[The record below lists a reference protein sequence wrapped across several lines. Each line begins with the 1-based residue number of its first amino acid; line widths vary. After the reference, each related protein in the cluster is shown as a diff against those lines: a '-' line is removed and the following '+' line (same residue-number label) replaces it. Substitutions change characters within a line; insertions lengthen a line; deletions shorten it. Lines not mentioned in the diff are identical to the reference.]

1 MIEFIK
7 KMNGV
12 QKQTKLLNSF
22 HKSRKSLV
30 SRKLSGLYR
39 EREKENQK
47 HSNSRLP
54 IKSDKKLIN
63 FSEMVPN
70 LLEEI
75 RAKNASSL
83 HNTILDNL
91 SFSFGHNSNSSEIHD
106 DKDSDNENNPNTV
119 NRIISP
125 KKNTIPNVNTFSI
138 DKDDNKEYNFLEVR
152 KMRTNENTPVFNSR
166 KFTKENKNSII
177 MKLHKYFFQDG
188 EMENI
193 DTLIKYNLNKIKI
206 NENKK
211 ELNLNNDFDDFDY
224 NNIKQQIIN
233 LMDEFSDSFDKENKE
248 QLKSSIKDLR
258 TFSQKYKFD
267 YVKELTS
274 EWLLKMQDK
283 KYDNCQLKYIGYYN
297 QIRDI
302 IEKMLKELKKKVDFI
317 LFSQEIKNK
326 ENQNIKKSNNNE
338 NDNLQIHNRNF
349 QRINTINKEELLK
362 TKEIKPIKIDIEVQN
377 SLNLSE
383 VEELLRNLDEG
394 DLGNFGNKGNAWNNK
409 KLFNR
414 QIKIRSDNEFEAFSY
429 PFKEDNF
436 CHAF

>member
-1 MIEFIK
+1 
-7 KMNGV
+7 MNGIER
-12 QKQTKLLNSF
+12 QYKINSF

-30 SRKLSGLYR
+30 TRKLSGLYR
-39 EREKENQK
+39 EKESQK
-47 HSNSRLP
+47 TINNRLP

-75 RAKNASSL
+75 KAKNNSSF
-83 HNTILDNL
+83 HNVIIDNL
-91 SFSFGHNSNSSEIHD
+91 SFSFGKNSNSSELYD
-106 DKDSDNENNPNTV
+106 DKDSDNENNININ
-119 NRIISP
+119 NRINSP
-125 KKNTIPNVNTFSI
+125 KKNTVQIKNSFIFN
-138 DKDDNKEYNFLEVR
+138 KDENKEYNLLEGR
-152 KMRTNENTPVFNSR
+152 KIRANEISPTLNCR
-166 KFTKENKNSII
+166 KYSKENKDSLV

-193 DTLIKYNLNKIKI
+193 DTLINYNLNKIKI
-206 NENKK
+206 NDKNEKNNELKK
-211 ELNLNNDFDDFDY
+211 NNDINDFDYFD
-224 NNIKQQIIN
+224 IKQQIIN

-248 QLKSSIKDLR
+248 QLKSSIKDLK

-267 YVKELTS
+267 YVAELTS
-274 EWLLKMQDK
+274 DWLLKMDDK

-297 QIRDI
+297 QIREI

-317 LFSQEIKNK
+317 LFSQERKNK
-326 ENQNIKKSNNNE
+326 ESQNINKNNNDSNE
-338 NDNLQIHNRNF
+338 NDNIQNRNY
-349 QRINTINKEELLK
+349 QKMNSINKEDLLK
-362 TKEIKPIKIDIEVQN
+362 TKEIIPIKIDIEVQN
-377 SLNLSE
+377 TLNLSE

-394 DLGNFGNKGNAWNNK
+394 DLGNFGGKGNTFNNK

-436 CHAF
+436 CKIF

>member
-1 MIEFIK
+1 
-7 KMNGV
+7 
-12 QKQTKLLNSF
+12 
-22 HKSRKSLV
+22 
-30 SRKLSGLYR
+30 
-39 EREKENQK
+39 
-47 HSNSRLP
+47 
-54 IKSDKKLIN
+54 
-63 FSEMVPN
+63 
-70 LLEEI
+70 
-75 RAKNASSL
+75 
-83 HNTILDNL
+83 
-91 SFSFGHNSNSSEIHD
+91 
-106 DKDSDNENNPNTV
+106 
-119 NRIISP
+119 
-125 KKNTIPNVNTFSI
+125 
-138 DKDDNKEYNFLEVR
+138 
-152 KMRTNENTPVFNSR
+152 
-166 KFTKENKNSII
+166 
-177 MKLHKYFFQDG
+177 
-188 EMENI
+188 MENI

-206 NENKK
+206 NDSNENKK
-211 ELNLNNDFDDFDY
+211 ELNENNDFDDFDY
-224 NNIKQQIIN
+224 YNIKEQIFN

-248 QLKSSIKDLR
+248 QLESSIKDLR

-267 YVKELTS
+267 YVKDLTS
-274 EWLLKMQDK
+274 DWLLKMKDK
-283 KYDNCQLKYIGYYN
+283 KYDNRQLKHIGYYN
-297 QIRDI
+297 QIREI

>member
-1 MIEFIK
+1 
-7 KMNGV
+7 MNGE
-12 QKQTKLLNSF
+12 QRKSRIFNSY

-30 SRKLSGLYR
+30 SRRLSGLYK
-39 EREKENQK
+39 EKEKENHK

-54 IKSDKKLIN
+54 IKSDKKLLN

-70 LLEEI
+70 LLEKI
-75 RAKNASSL
+75 KANNTSSL
-83 HNTILDNL
+83 HNIILDNL
-91 SFSFGHNSNSSEIHD
+91 SFSFGHNSNSSEID
-106 DKDSDNENNPNTV
+106 DDRDSDNNSIII
-119 NRIISP
+119 NRINSP
-125 KKNTIPNVNTFSI
+125 KKNTHPSINPFSFN
-138 DKDDNKEYNFLEVR
+138 KDDNKEYSFLEIR
-152 KMRTNENTPVFNSR
+152 KMRTNENSPKFNCR
-166 KFTKENKNSII
+166 KYSNEIKESLIT
-177 MKLHKYFFQDG
+177 KLHKYFFQDG

-206 NENKK
+206 NDNNENKK
-211 ELNLNNDFDDFDY
+211 EPNSNNDFDDFDY
-224 NNIKQQIIN
+224 YNIKQQIIN

-248 QLKSSIKDLR
+248 QLESSIKDLR
-258 TFSQKYKFD
+258 TFSEKYKFD
-267 YVKELTS
+267 YVKDLTS
-274 EWLLKMQDK
+274 DWLLKMQDK

-326 ENQNIKKSNNNE
+326 ENQNIKNSNNNR
-338 NDNLQIHNRNF
+338 NDNLLIVNRNL
-349 QRINTINKEELLK
+349 QKRNSINKEDLLK

-377 SLNLSE
+377 TLNLSE

-394 DLGNFGNKGNAWNNK
+394 DLGNFGGWNNNK

-429 PFKEDNF
+429 PFKEDNL
-436 CHAF
+436 CHVF